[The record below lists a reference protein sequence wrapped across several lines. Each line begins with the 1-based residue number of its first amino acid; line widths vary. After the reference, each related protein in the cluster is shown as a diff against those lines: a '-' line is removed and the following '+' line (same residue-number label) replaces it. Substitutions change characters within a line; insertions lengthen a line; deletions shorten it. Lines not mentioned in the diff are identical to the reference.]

1 VPSDL
6 PLPPFPPGDPD
17 QNPAV
22 VLPATWRQVSLAG
35 PAGTDRPRFH
45 QATIDDIGTPLAE
58 VTFVV
63 VDLETT
69 GGSPKDSAITEI
81 GAVKV
86 RGGQVLGEFQ
96 TLVDPGTEIPPYI
109 SVLTGITSMMV
120 ATAPRIDAVLPAFL
134 EFARGTVLVAHNAPF
149 DLGFLR
155 AACETTGVPWPT
167 FASVD
172 TAVLARRLLT
182 RDEVPNC
189 KLGTLAPYFSAT
201 TQPCHRALDDARAT
215 VDVLHGLFERLGPL
229 GVTSLEELTGLTRQ
243 VDPQRRRKRHLAEH
257 VPSGPGVYVF
267 RGPRDEPLYVG
278 TSNDLR
284 SRVRSYFSAGEQRSR
299 MTEMIALAERIEAL
313 PCAHDLEAAV
323 RELRLIAQHKPRYN
337 RRSRFP
343 ERALWVRLTDEVFPR
358 LSVVRR
364 VRPGAGVFLGPFPDR
379 RAADA
384 AVAAVHESLPLRQC
398 TSRLSLTV
406 LGTACALAGMGR
418 CGAPCTGAQSREEY
432 ASVAAVFSA
441 AVHSDPQR
449 LVAPL
454 LARVERLSDEGRY
467 EDAAVL
473 RDRVA
478 VLVRAVRR
486 RQRLESLA
494 TVPEMVLARP
504 DGAGGWQLSVVRR
517 GRLVAAGV
525 AERGRSVRAHLAD
538 LRATA
543 ETPTGPEDELAASVD
558 ETELVLRWMEK
569 PGTRLV
575 DVCGTL
581 ASRTPGTGSYN
592 DFLARVDAGRSERD
606 PFADT
611 RSLSTRAQPDR
622 VVPGRPEARPGRAAG
637 RGAGRRARVAPGLAS
652 RA

>member
-1 VPSDL
+1 M
-6 PLPPFPPGDPD
+6 
-17 QNPAV
+17 
-22 VLPATWRQVSLAG
+22 SLSAAAPV
-35 PAGTDRPRFH
+35 PAGHTHPTARAAAALPRYE
-45 QATIDDIGTPLAE
+45 QGTIDELGTPLAE

-86 RGGQVLGEFQ
+86 RGGAVLGEFQ
-96 TLVDPGTEIPPYI
+96 TLVDPGCEIPPYI
-109 SVLTGITSMMV
+109 SVLTGITATMV
-120 ATAPRIDAVLPAFL
+120 ATAPHVGAVLPSFL
-134 EFARGTVLVAHNAPF
+134 EFAHGAVLVAHNAPF

-155 AACETTGVPWPT
+155 AACAENGIPWPAA
-167 FASVD
+167 ASVD

-189 KLGTLAPYFSAT
+189 KLATLAPYFRT
-201 TQPCHRALDDARAT
+201 TTEPCHRALADARAT
-215 VDVLHGLFERLGPL
+215 VDVLHGLVERLGPL
-229 GVTSLEELTGLTRQ
+229 GITTLEELTSLTRQ
-243 VDPQRRRKRHLAEH
+243 VDPERLRKRHLADG
-257 VPSGPGVYVF
+257 VPGGPGVYVF

-278 TSNDLR
+278 TSTDLR
-284 SRVRSYFSAGEQRSR
+284 SRVRSYFTAGEQRSR
-299 MTEMIALAERIEAL
+299 ITEMVALAQRVDAI

-343 ERALWVRLTDEVFPR
+343 ERALWVRLTEEPFPR

-398 TSRLSLTV
+398 TGRLSPWV
-406 LGTACALAGMGR
+406 RRPACALAGMGR
-418 CGAPCTGAQSREEY
+418 CGAPCTGAQSVEEY
-432 ASVAAVFSA
+432 AGITAVLQAAVAA
-441 AVHSDPQR
+441 DPQA
-449 LVAPL
+449 LLAPL
-454 LARVERLSDEGRY
+454 LARIARLAAEERY

-486 RQRLESLA
+486 RQRLETLA
-494 TVPEMVLARP
+494 AVPELVLARP
-504 DGAGGWQLSVVRR
+504 DGEGGWQLSVVRR
-517 GRLVAAGV
+517 GRLAAAGC
-525 AERGRSVRAHLAD
+525 APRGVSVRASLEG
-538 LRATA
+538 LVATA
-543 ETPTGPEDELAASVD
+543 ETPLGPDDELAASVD

-575 DVCGTL
+575 QVSGTL
-581 ASRTPGTGSYN
+581 ACPAPGTGGYTA
-592 DFLARVDAGRSERD
+592 FLDRVAAGRAVRD
-606 PFADT
+606 PFADD
-611 RSLSTRAQPDR
+611 RPLGTRA
-622 VVPGRPEARPGRAAG
+622 RPERVSAGLRGPTEPAAP
-637 RGAGRRARVAPGLAS
+637 RLAS
-652 RA
+652 PA